1 MVVIIVHSEQL
12 HQYSHVTVCLPH
24 SSYRANSFNA
34 CNLRCPSFQELPYI
48 LRKSHRNG
56 ELGTNFEVASS
67 LMMLDSPLSTV
78 GINISIGFHLPPLH
92 DLSHAQT

>member
-12 HQYSHVTVCLPH
+12 HQYSHVTVCLH
-24 SSYRANSFNA
+24 TELIHLMV